1 MLNAIDH
8 CQCDL
13 VTHDEKVIN
22 TMVNTLLKLPHSVTC
37 HLIPNSIQTP
47 IPPQIWVSGTPGRR
61 KLVSSISFHSAYLYI
76 YIADEELYRKCF
88 S

>member
-22 TMVNTLLKLPHSVTC
+22 TMVKLLKRDW
-37 HLIPNSIQTP
+37 IGNIIQSSP
-47 IPPQIWVSGTPGRR
+47 EIWG
-61 KLVSSISFHSAYLYI
+61 FYLYHI
-76 YIADEELYRKCF
+76 LFDFITDCKFYLYSC
-88 S
+88 